1 MMAEM
6 SMQFERDS
14 KALEQK
20 MKKRKCLMK
29 TMIAGLIS
37 LVIGIL
43 LWIFIL

>member
-1 MMAEM
+1 M

-29 TMIAGLIS
+29 VMIS
-37 LVIGIL
+37 GIIIFVL
-43 LWIFIL
+43 GIVLWIFIL

>member
-1 MMAEM
+1 MNDM

-29 TMIAGLIS
+29 TMVAGLIS
-37 LVIGIL
+37 LLLGII